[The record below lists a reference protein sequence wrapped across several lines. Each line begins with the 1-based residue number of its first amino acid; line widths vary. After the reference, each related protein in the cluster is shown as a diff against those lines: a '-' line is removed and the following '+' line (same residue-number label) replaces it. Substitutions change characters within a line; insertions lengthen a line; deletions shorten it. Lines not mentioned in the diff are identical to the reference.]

1 MSNLYIKN
9 YILSVINT
17 VIGLL
22 FPIITFPYVS
32 RILGPDK
39 LGIINF
45 AQSYGYY
52 FIHFASFGINSYA
65 IKEVSKVRHNKET
78 VHKISNE
85 IYNLNFFF
93 SVLSVIAYFMGVVF
107 VPRLRANFIVL
118 ALYSVVIFTNFL
130 TLEWLLQSYDDYLFT
145 TIRSLFVRVASLIA
159 VFIFV
164 RNEND
169 YVIYMLISCVAEM
182 GSRVSALIYSRKEYV
197 KLKLKIKYLNFK
209 AHIKPMFTLFTFR
222 LVNGISSNLDK
233 VMIGFMM
240 AYANVGLYSAG
251 VKFVLMIIPIIETV
265 GIVLFPKINI
275 LANSDKNEYNR
286 ILKLNYDMIMILA
299 IPMMVGLFLVSPRLT
314 LTFAGNNYTASI
326 LVSRIMSVVI
336 LLCPIGDL
344 LGSKTLLIYDKNKDL
359 LNCSIM
365 VAISNITLNAIFI
378 PIGGINGA
386 AFASVISYVVAVVT
400 RLYFTKKI
408 INFKFFT
415 KKMIKY
421 FIFTLP
427 FVLTYVVFMKQIDT
441 STLWMLLFVLFCV
454 VIYVLELVISKD
466 DLLEMLINKMRKRGQ
481 KNDEENIKKIG

>member
-17 VIGLL
+17 VMGLL

-32 RILGPDK
+32 RVLGPDK

-65 IKEVSKVRHNKET
+65 IREVSKVRQNKEQ

-93 SVLSVIAYFMGVVF
+93 SVLSLIFYFMGIVF
-107 VPRLRANFIVL
+107 VPRLRANFVVL

-130 TLEWLLQSYDDYLFT
+130 TLEWLLQSYDDYFFT
-145 TIRSLFVRVASLIA
+145 TIRSLFVRVASLVA

-182 GSRVSALIYSRKEYV
+182 GSRISALIYSRREYV

-209 AHIKPMFTLFTFR
+209 MHIKPMFTLFTFR

-240 AYANVGLYSAG
+240 AYVNVGLYSAG
-251 VKFVLMIIPIIETV
+251 VKFVLMIVPIIETV

-275 LANSDKNEYNR
+275 SANSDEYEYNR

-299 IPMMVGLFLVSPRLT
+299 IPMAVGLFLISPRLI
-314 LTFAGNNYTASI
+314 LVFAGSDYEAAI
-326 LVSRIMSVVI
+326 IVSRIMSVVI

-344 LGSKTLLIYDKNKDL
+344 LGSKTLLVYDKNTDL
-359 LNCSIM
+359 LICSTI
-365 VAISNITLNAIFI
+365 VAISNIVLNAIFI

-386 AFASVISYVVAVVT
+386 AVASVISYVVAVVS
-400 RLYFTKKI
+400 RLYFTKRIVK
-408 INFKFFT
+408 FRFFT

-421 FIFTLP
+421 MIFTLP
-427 FVLTYVVFMKQIDT
+427 FVLTYLVFMERIDT
-441 STLWMLLFVLFCV
+441 STLWMLLFVVYCIAIYALELFV
-454 VIYVLELVISKD
+454 TKDELLELVI
-466 DLLEMLINKMRKRGQ
+466 NKIHKKGQ
-481 KNDEENIKKIG
+481 KNVEENS